1 MRVSG
6 LKQNLRVSVC
16 CAAMLTLA
24 APLLRGQQI
33 SYYDFNGP
41 QANPSQQV
49 SYACTAASLA
59 AGGASNPLFCFND
72 ATGANQNPSF
82 YLDLYPASIDP
93 NPADNPP
100 VSSNEYAAQMTPAS
114 PSESSSMWFSVP
126 QKVLNGFTAYFV
138 FKLTPQTSQ
147 ADGVAF
153 VIQNAQGGGTDGT
166 TGCVEQGSGPSAVAT
181 TSQGGCI
188 GYGGIDNSL
197 ALEFDTYDN
206 SNFGDPNANHI
217 ALQSCGLNSNGAG
230 LPNSP
235 DHSTCAVQLV
245 DSNGNPF
252 SALVVSPQTSTAT
265 PTPVNLADGNIHQV
279 VVVYNG
285 PNDTPANT
293 IQVYLDPP
301 FVAGTHT
308 PDPTQGATP
317 ILQGSYNIAASIGPF
332 INSGSANSPSL
343 DSAYV
348 GFTSG
353 TGASSE
359 QQEILAWTFTPH
371 TTATEQQ
378 PLNTQGQ
385 PTDFPFGTH
394 SYAVTYPP
402 NVVSGGITM
411 TITANT
417 ISPALFS
424 SLIGPTPFAGSQCQV
439 YDDTGGNCIA
449 YSVSC
454 SDASGPVACPAP
466 PQTVPPVN
474 CPANPSNVTNCINL
488 ASAYNNSIQPVSPGF
503 LQGDPFFTPIAQIA
517 GTGSVATVTCG
528 TATATGECPVTV
540 GQTVTIGGQ
549 SAGSTNFN
557 GTYTVVSTPATNQF
571 TFSSTVSGT
580 ANGGYLTSGNVQNIF
595 TSYTPQNLD
604 GTSTGTTH
612 TFSDF
617 IATAVT
623 TVGSQSQL
631 VAATNSPMQGTSDLL
646 TATITAL
653 SPQVPGPGN
662 MPTGA
667 VPPIA
672 PSTVT
677 FSTGPSASLTPIPGC
692 TNVAVIP
699 TSATTGTAVCSY
711 TPSATGPV
719 TITAQYSDVYH
730 QPSSSTLNLNVTP
743 PYDTAI
749 QLTFGNTTLTWPGT
763 TTESVCITPA
773 TSAAAT
779 GSVLLYD
786 GTTLLKTQTLGSS
799 GCATWVISPNLAV
812 GKHSITADY
821 SGDKNNAPG
830 NSAPVVLTVNP
841 ATVIMAPLCGPAS
854 VAYGNNYACAVALV
868 YEIGLVKGTLNYSLD
883 GGAPVGVPVNL
894 GVALF
899 SVTKPSVGAH
909 HLVLSFPA
917 QTNYSAAGPQTEAF
931 TVTVAPVTVTL
942 TPSTRSTTLGK
953 TVTITASVN
962 SASAGAPK
970 ATGVVSFYLGSALL
984 QSVPVNSSGVAVYS
998 TTTLPAGSD
1007 AITATYS
1014 GGTNYGTGSA
1024 SVTITVA
1031 K

>member
-1 MRVSG
+1 MRLSG
-6 LKQNLRVSVC
+6 SKQNLVVATC
-16 CAAMLTLA
+16 FAAICTLA
-24 APLLRGQQI
+24 SPILRAQQVT
-33 SYYDFNGP
+33 YYDFDGP
-41 QANPSQQV
+41 QANQSQQV

-59 AGGASNPLFCFND
+59 TGTSGPLFCFND
-72 ATGANQNPSF
+72 ATGANANPSF
-82 YLDLYPASIDP
+82 FLDLYPASIDP

-100 VSSNEYAAQMTPAS
+100 VSSYQYATQMTPSS

-126 QKVLNGFTAYFV
+126 QKVVNGFTAYFV
-138 FKLTPQTSQ
+138 FKLTPQNSQ

-153 VIQNAQGGGTDGT
+153 VIQNAQGGGTDAT

-181 TSQGGCI
+181 NSQGGCI

-217 ALQSCGLNSNGAG
+217 ALQSCGLNTNGVG

-235 DHSTCAVQLV
+235 DHSTCAVQLL
-245 DSNGNPF
+245 DSNGSPF
-252 SALVVSPQTSTAT
+252 SAIVVSPQTSTAT

-279 VVVYNG
+279 VVIYNG

-301 FVAGTHT
+301 FVTGTHT

-317 ILQGSYNIAASIGPF
+317 ILQGSYNIATSIGPF
-332 INSGSANSPSL
+332 INSGTATNPSL

-348 GFTSG
+348 GFTSA
-353 TGASSE
+353 TGASDE

-371 TTATEQQ
+371 TTVTQQQ

-394 SYAVTYPP
+394 SYAVTYPQ
-402 NVVSGGITM
+402 NVVPGGITM
-411 TITANT
+411 TVTANT

-424 SLIGPTPFAGSQCQV
+424 SLIGSTPFAGSQCQV
-439 YDDTGGNCIA
+439 YDDTGGNCIV

-454 SDASGPVACPAP
+454 SDASGPIACPTP
-466 PQTVPPVN
+466 P
-474 CPANPSNVTNCINL
+474 PANPPINCAANPTNNINCILLN
-488 ASAYNNSIQPVSPGF
+488 SAYNNTIQPTSPGF
-503 LQGDPFFTPIAQIA
+503 LQGDPFYTPIAQIV
-517 GTGSVATVTCG
+517 GTGSIGTVTCG

-549 SAGSTNFN
+549 PSSSTNFN
-557 GTYTVVSTPATNQF
+557 GTYTVASVPATNQF
-571 TFSSTVSGT
+571 TFSSTVAAT
-580 ANGGYLTSGNVQNIF
+580 VNGGYLTSTNVQNIF

-604 GTSTGTTH
+604 GTSAGSTH

-623 TVGSQSQL
+623 TVGSQTQL
-631 VAATNSPMQGTSDLL
+631 TATTNSPMQGASDLL
-646 TATITAL
+646 TVTVSAL
-653 SPQVPGPGN
+653 SAQVPGPGN
-662 MPTGA
+662 MPTDA
-667 VPPIA
+667 VPAIA

-677 FSTGPSASLTPIPGC
+677 FGTGPTSDLTPIPGC
-692 TNVAVIP
+692 INVAVTP

-719 TITAQYSDVYH
+719 TVTAQYSDVYH
-730 QPSSSTLNLNVTP
+730 VPSASTLNLNVTP

-749 QLTFGNTTLTWPGT
+749 QLTFGSTMLTWPAT
-763 TTESVCITPA
+763 TTESVCVTPA
-773 TSAAAT
+773 TSAPAT

-786 GTTLLKTQTLGSS
+786 GTTLLKAQTLGSN
-799 GCATWVISPNLAV
+799 GCATWIISPPLAA
-812 GKHSITADY
+812 GTHSITADY
-821 SGDKNNAPG
+821 SGDTNNSAG
-830 NSAPVVLTVNP
+830 NSAPVTITVNP
-841 ATVIMAPLCGPAS
+841 ATVFMAPLCGPSS
-854 VAYGNNYACAVALV
+854 VAYGNNYACAVGLA

-883 GGAPVGVPVNL
+883 GGAPVTVPVTFGL
-894 GVALF
+894 ALF
-899 SVTKPSVGAH
+899 NITRPALGAH

-917 QTNYSAAGPQTEAF
+917 QTNYTAAGPQTETF

-962 SASAGAPK
+962 SASAGAPN
-970 ATGVVSFYLGSALL
+970 ASGVVSFYLGATLL
-984 QSVPVNSSGVAVYS
+984 QTLPVNGSGVAVYS
-998 TTTLPAGSD
+998 TTALPVGSD
-1007 AITATYS
+1007 VITATYS

>member
-1 MRVSG
+1 MRLSG
-6 LKQNLRVSVC
+6 LNQNLLLPAC
-16 CAAMLTLA
+16 FAAICTLA
-24 APLLRGQQI
+24 APLLSAQQVT
-33 SYYDFNGP
+33 YYDFDGP
-41 QANPSQQV
+41 QANPNQV
-49 SYACTAASLA
+49 SYGCTAASLA
-59 AGGASNPLFCFND
+59 AGGSSIPLFCFND
-72 ATGANQNPSF
+72 ATGAGVNPSF
-82 YLDLYPASIDP
+82 FLGLYPASIDP

-100 VSSNEYAAQMTPAS
+100 VSSYQYATQMTPSS
-114 PSESSSMWFSVP
+114 PDESSSMWFSVP
-126 QKVLNGFTAYFV
+126 QKVLNGFTAYFA
-138 FKLTPQTSQ
+138 FKLTPQASQ

-153 VIQNAQGGGTDGT
+153 VIQNAQGGGTDAT

-181 TSQGGCI
+181 NSQGGCI

-206 SNFGDPNANHI
+206 GNFGDPNANHI
-217 ALQSCGLNSNGAG
+217 ALQSCGLNANGVG

-235 DHSTCAVQLV
+235 DHNTCTVQLLN
-245 DSNGNPF
+245 SNGSPF
-252 SALVVSPQTSTAT
+252 SAIVTSPETSTAT
-265 PTPVNLADGNIHQV
+265 PTPVNLADGNVHQV
-279 VVVYNG
+279 VVIYNG

-293 IQVYLDPP
+293 VQVYLDPP

-317 ILQGSYNIAASIGPF
+317 ILQGSYNIATSIGPF

-343 DSAYV
+343 DSVYV
-348 GFTSG
+348 GFTSATG
-353 TGASSE
+353 TSDE
-359 QQEILAWTFTPH
+359 QQEILAWTYTPH
-371 TTATEQQ
+371 TTVTQQQ
-378 PLNTQGQ
+378 PLNTQGA

-402 NVVSGGITM
+402 NVVPGGITM

-424 SLIGPTPFAGSQCQV
+424 SLISPTAFAGSQCQI
-439 YDDTGGNCIA
+439 YDDTGGNCIV

-466 PQTVPPVN
+466 P
-474 CPANPSNVTNCINL
+474 PANPPINCAANPTNNTNCVNL

-503 LQGDPFFTPIAQIA
+503 LQGDPFYTPIVQIV
-517 GTGSVATVTCG
+517 GDGSTATATCG
-528 TATATGECPVTV
+528 TPTATGECPVTV

-557 GTYTVVSTPATNQF
+557 GTYTVASVPATNQF
-571 TFSSTVSGT
+571 TFSSTVSAT

-623 TVGSQSQL
+623 TVGSQTQL
-631 VAATNSPMQGTSDLL
+631 VATTNNPMQGASDLL
-646 TATITAL
+646 TITVTAL
-653 SPQVPGPGN
+653 SAQVPGPGN
-662 MPTGA
+662 MPTGT
-667 VPPIA
+667 VPAIA

-677 FSTGPSASLTPIPGC
+677 FSTGSAANLTPIPGC
-692 TNVAVIP
+692 TSVAVTP

-719 TITAQYSDVYH
+719 TVTAQYSDAYH
-730 QPSSSTLNLNVTP
+730 TPSTSTLNLNVTP

-749 QLTFGNTTLTWPGT
+749 QLTFGSTTLTWPAT
-763 TTESVCITPA
+763 TTESVCIAPA
-773 TSAAAT
+773 TSVAAT

-786 GTTLLKTQTLGSS
+786 GATLLKTQTLGSN
-799 GCATWVISPNLAV
+799 GCATWVISPALAV
-812 GKHSITADY
+812 GTHSITADY
-821 SGDKNNAPG
+821 AGDKNNPAG
-830 NSAPVVLTVNP
+830 NSAPVVITVNP
-841 ATVIMAPLCGPAS
+841 ATVLMAALCGPSS
-854 VAYGNNYACAVALV
+854 VAYGNSYACAAALV
-868 YEIGLVKGTLNYSLD
+868 YENGLVKGTLNYSLD
-883 GGAPVGVPVNL
+883 GGAPVSVPVTL
-894 GVALF
+894 GVSLF
-899 SVTKPSVGAH
+899 GITKPSVGAH
-909 HLVLSFPA
+909 QLVLSFPA
-917 QTNYSAAGPQTEAF
+917 QANYAAAGPQTETF

-942 TPSTRSTTLGK
+942 TPSTKSTTSGK
-953 TVTITASVN
+953 TVTITASVS
-962 SASAGAPK
+962 SASAGAPNG
-970 ATGVVSFYLGSALL
+970 TGVVSFYLGASLL
-984 QSVPVNSSGVAVYS
+984 QTIPVSSSGVAVYS
-998 TTTLPAGSD
+998 TSALPVGSD

-1024 SVTITVA
+1024 SVTIKVT